1 MPSLNARTPRRQEMQ
16 RMEDGRWRVDTR
28 SRFIL
33 HPLSSI
39 LVSPWHLGVLTFT
52 LLCTVALVAAPPPTP
67 AADETI
73 EGVQV
78 AALDQPRV
86 YMEVYRT
93 ANGQPLK
100 TKGDEA
106 TSAIE

>member
-1 MPSLNARTPRRQEMQ
+1 MR
-16 RMEDGRWRVDTR
+16 
-28 SRFIL
+28 
-33 HPLSSI
+33 
-39 LVSPWHLGVLTFT
+39 HLRDPKLLAMLIVA
-52 LLCTVALVAAPPPTP
+52 LCTVALVAPPTP

-106 TSAIE
+106 TSAIEAFLDTGASGMVLSSDTARKLGVKEAK